1 MKQTWNRRPPIFF
14 SKSGNSLKYL
24 CFQFCSLPYLLI
36 RVKKVNFLGLVISIR
51 NTKHTNY
58 KGLFTV
64 KYYGLGKKI
73 TRPLLMKEL
82 TINCHCRFFS
92 FSVCIKR
99 KLANNFSV
107 FFLLEFCDKRWF
119 CCCLLQ
125 VSHFSLGACQEGL
138 FWKHWLVNT
147 LIQMIRAQ

>member
-14 SKSGNSLKYL
+14 SKSGNSLKYP

-58 KGLFTV
+58 KFLFTV

-107 FFLLEFCDKRWF
+107 FF
-119 CCCLLQ
+119 CLSFVTNVDYVVAYFKSLI
-125 VSHFSLGACQEGL
+125 SH
-138 FWKHWLVNT
+138 LVHAKKGCFEN
-147 LIQMIRAQ
+147 IG

>member
-1 MKQTWNRRPPIFF
+1 MKQTWNRGPPIFF
-14 SKSGNSLKYL
+14 SKSGNSLKYP

-51 NTKHTNY
+51 NTKHANY

-82 TINCHCRFFS
+82 TINCHCRFF

-107 FFLLEFCDKRWF
+107 FF
-119 CCCLLQ
+119 CLSFVTNVDSVVAYFKSLI
-125 VSHFSLGACQEGL
+125 SH
-138 FWKHWLVNT
+138 LVHAKKGCFEN
-147 LIQMIRAQ
+147 IG

>member
-14 SKSGNSLKYL
+14 SKSGNSLKYP

-36 RVKKVNFLGLVISIR
+36 RVKKVNFFGLVISIR

-107 FFLLEFCDKRWF
+107 FF
-119 CCCLLQ
+119 CLSFVTNVDSVVAYFKSLI
-125 VSHFSLGACQEGL
+125 SH
-138 FWKHWLVNT
+138 LVHAKKGCFEN
-147 LIQMIRAQ
+147 IG

>member
-14 SKSGNSLKYL
+14 SKSGNSLKYP
-24 CFQFCSLPYLLI
+24 CFQFCSLPYLII

-107 FFLLEFCDKRWF
+107 FF
-119 CCCLLQ
+119 CLSFVTNVDSVVAYFKSLI
-125 VSHFSLGACQEGL
+125 SH
-138 FWKHWLVNT
+138 LV
-147 LIQMIRAQ
+147 RAKKGCFENIG

>member
-14 SKSGNSLKYL
+14 SKSGNSLKYP
-24 CFQFCSLPYLLI
+24 CFQFCSLPCLLI

-82 TINCHCRFFS
+82 TINCHCRFF
-92 FSVCIKR
+92 
-99 KLANNFSV
+99 
-107 FFLLEFCDKRWF
+107 FF
-119 CCCLLQ
+119 
-125 VSHFSLGACQEGL
+125 GL
-138 FWKHWLVNT
+138 HQTETCKQL
-147 LIQMIRAQ
+147 

>member
-14 SKSGNSLKYL
+14 SKSGNSLKYP
-24 CFQFCSLPYLLI
+24 CFQFCSLPYLII

-107 FFLLEFCDKRWF
+107 FF
-119 CCCLLQ
+119 CLSFVTNVDSVVAYFKSLI
-125 VSHFSLGACQEGL
+125 SH
-138 FWKHWLVNT
+138 LVHAKKGCFEN
-147 LIQMIRAQ
+147 IG

>member
-1 MKQTWNRRPPIFF
+1 MKQTWNRRPPIFY
-14 SKSGNSLKYL
+14 SKSGNSLKYP

-51 NTKHTNY
+51 NTKHTNF

-82 TINCHCRFFS
+82 TINCHCRFF
-92 FSVCIKR
+92 
-99 KLANNFSV
+99 
-107 FFLLEFCDKRWF
+107 FF
-119 CCCLLQ
+119 
-125 VSHFSLGACQEGL
+125 GL
-138 FWKHWLVNT
+138 HQTETCKQL
-147 LIQMIRAQ
+147 

>member
-14 SKSGNSLKYL
+14 SKSGNSLKYP

-36 RVKKVNFLGLVISIR
+36 RVKKVNFLGLVISFR

-107 FFLLEFCDKRWF
+107 FF
-119 CCCLLQ
+119 CLSFVTNVDSVVAYFKSLI
-125 VSHFSLGACQEGL
+125 SH
-138 FWKHWLVNT
+138 LVHAKKGCFEN
-147 LIQMIRAQ
+147 IG

>member
-14 SKSGNSLKYL
+14 SKSGNSLKYP

-107 FFLLEFCDKRWF
+107 FF
-119 CCCLLQ
+119 CLSFVTNVDSVVAYFKSLI
-125 VSHFSLGACQEGL
+125 SH
-138 FWKHWLVNT
+138 LVHAKKGCFEN
-147 LIQMIRAQ
+147 IG

>member
-14 SKSGNSLKYL
+14 SKSGNSLKYP
-24 CFQFCSLPYLLI
+24 CFQFCSLPYLII

-107 FFLLEFCDKRWF
+107 FF
-119 CCCLLQ
+119 CLSFVTNVDSVVAYFKSLI
-125 VSHFSLGACQEGL
+125 SH
-138 FWKHWLVNT
+138 LVHAKKGCFEN
-147 LIQMIRAQ
+147 IGQ

>member
-14 SKSGNSLKYL
+14 SKSGNSLKYP
-24 CFQFCSLPYLLI
+24 CFQFCSIPYLLI

-107 FFLLEFCDKRWF
+107 FF
-119 CCCLLQ
+119 CLSFVTNVDSVVAYFKSLI
-125 VSHFSLGACQEGL
+125 SH
-138 FWKHWLVNT
+138 LVHAKKGCFEN
-147 LIQMIRAQ
+147 IG